1 MSHFTTIK
9 TQISQKEVL
18 VEALQLLGYYAE
30 ENQELKV
37 TGAHGV
43 NHEVV
48 NADLAISKDI
58 GFRLNETTGTYELV
72 TDLETWSENVPVKRF
87 IDKVNQQ
94 YSRMLVHSTVK
105 EEGFQVQEEWEMDD
119 GSIELTVTRWTSWNA
134 GTASLILSGVEI
146 KT

>member
-72 TDLETWSENVPVKRF
+72 TDLETWGENVPVKRF

-119 GSIELTVTRWTSWNA
+119 GSIELTVTRWTS
-134 GTASLILSGVEI
+134 
-146 KT
+146 

>member
-1 MSHFTTIK
+1 MKHF
-9 TQISQKEVL
+9 
-18 VEALQLLGYYAE
+18 
-30 ENQELKV
+30 NF
-37 TGAHGV
+37 
-43 NHEVV
+43 
-48 NADLAISKDI
+48 LAISKDI

-119 GSIELTVTRWTSWNA
+119 GSIELTVTCWTP
-134 GTASLILSGVEI
+134 
-146 KT
+146 

>member
-1 MSHFTTIK
+1 MSFINLNTTQPKKMSHFTTIK

-119 GSIELTVTRWTSWNA
+119 GSIELTVTRWTS
-134 GTASLILSGVEI
+134 
-146 KT
+146 

>member
-119 GSIELTVTRWTSWNA
+119 GSIELTVTRWTS
-134 GTASLILSGVEI
+134 
-146 KT
+146 

>member
-94 YSRMLVHSTVK
+94 YSRMLVYSTVK

-119 GSIELTVTRWTSWNA
+119 GSIELTVTRWTS
-134 GTASLILSGVEI
+134 
-146 KT
+146 

>member
-9 TQISQKEVL
+9 PQISQKEVL

-119 GSIELTVTRWTSWNA
+119 GSIELTVTRWTS
-134 GTASLILSGVEI
+134 
-146 KT
+146 